1 LLQGCAQA
9 SYHALAHCLEFMFS
23 PLNADELGG
32 LFDVDFPSFW
42 AQMEEDEARR
52 KSEEG
57 DCEKALIVY
66 GNVQTVAEIPGRRGG
81 GSSSGTKKKELTF
94 EQLSR
99 HFSVPI
105 KQAAQELNVG
115 VTVLKRQCRKL
126 GVTRW
131 PYRKLKSL
139 DKLIDNVQVS
149 ASLALALASSSF
161 PPVEFFCDLHE
172 LASLECASCRG

>member
-1 LLQGCAQA
+1 
-9 SYHALAHCLEFMFS
+9 MFS

-131 PYRKLKSL
+131 PYRKLR
-139 DKLIDNVQVS
+139 
-149 ASLALALASSSF
+149 
-161 PPVEFFCDLHE
+161 PGR
-172 LASLECASCRG
+172 CR